1 MSGLSGGRFTFD
13 PLEQRGGACRGA
25 ERCTERTTWQSRE
38 LEVRARYDAS
48 HARDGARGA
57 TVGARDGATIWAE
70 RLPYTRHVL
79 VGPRGRR
86 RYELRQLGRQ
96 REREHAHAEER
107 AASGLEG
114 GLAQPE
120 RELDLS
126 GRRGVAHREHTFLA
140 TLARREQRVED
151 GRGAVRE
158 PRLGTWLAEG
168 EVDAVTRRADSDL
181 EHPRG
186 HHVSHAHGNARRVG
200 HEARFVIVHEARVAT
215 GHDGDPEPERRRLRD
230 EHHDALARLQRRRR
244 EAALLAHMPVD
255 ELDERVRRR
264 GRNLCR
270 GWRLLSHLIVPV
282 HCPALFSRKVRF
294 VAERHTDI
302 EERTVAK
309 RLQRERERERRWLQ
323 EEQGASSAA
332 EEDGHHNQSRVVP
345 TARSV
350 SRRFLRGFR
359 YEDTRVVRSVINLLP
374 SGIA

>member
-1 MSGLSGGRFTFD
+1 MSGRRFTFD

-25 ERCTERTTWQSRE
+25 ERRTERATWQSRE
-38 LEVRARYDAS
+38 LEVRARYDAGS
-48 HARDGARGA
+48 ARDGACGA
-57 TVGARDGATIWAE
+57 TVGARDGATTRAE

-86 RYELRQLGRQ
+86 RHELRQLRRQ
-96 REREHAHAEER
+96 WEGEHARAEER

-126 GRRGVAHREHTFLA
+126 GCRGVAHGEHAFLA
-140 TLARREQRVED
+140 TLARGEQRVED

-158 PRLGTWLAEG
+158 PRLGTLLAEG
-168 EVDAVTRRADSDL
+168 EVDAVTCRADSDL

-186 HHVSHAHGNARRVG
+186 HHVSHTNGNARRVG

-244 EAALLAHMPVD
+244 EAALLAHMPID

-270 GWRLLSHLIVPV
+270 GRRLFSHLLVPV
-282 HCPALFSRKVRF
+282 HCPALFSREVRF
-294 VAERHTDI
+294 VAERHTDV

-309 RLQRERERERRWLQ
+309 RLQRRRLQ

-332 EEDGHHNQSRVVP
+332 QEDGRHDSISPRLVD
-345 TARSV
+345 RSI
-350 SRRFLRGFR
+350 SG
-359 YEDTRVVRSVINLLP
+359 EDASGGLL
-374 SGIA
+374 